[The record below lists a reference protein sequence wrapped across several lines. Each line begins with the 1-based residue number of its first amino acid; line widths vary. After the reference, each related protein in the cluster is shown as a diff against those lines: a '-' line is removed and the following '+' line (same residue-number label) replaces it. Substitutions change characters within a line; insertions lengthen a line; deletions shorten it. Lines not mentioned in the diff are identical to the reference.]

1 MKKASS
7 WRAFFRCS
15 VLTALLPVS
24 FALSACS
31 SVSTQQEVE
40 MGAQYATEINRQ
52 LPIVS
57 DATVHRAINLI
68 GDDIARYGSR
78 GINYTFYVVDAN
90 QVNAFAVPGGYV
102 YVNRGLV
109 ERTRNFSELAGVLA
123 HEIGHVEAR
132 HGVEQMEKM
141 QNANL
146 GLTLAYV
153 LLGRQPSGVERAAID
168 VGGGLYFAKHSREA
182 ENEAD
187 RVAIPLMVAARI
199 HPNGLVTMFEE
210 LLRAQQSN
218 SSQVGQWFSTHPT
231 TQERINAT
239 RAEIAKLPASRLSGM
254 RTTSSDYNSMKN
266 RLRQLPPA
274 RDVASR

>member
-1 MKKASS
+1 MRKASS
-7 WRAFFRCS
+7 GLAFLRGS
-15 VLTALLPVS
+15 AVTALLPIS
-24 FALSACS
+24 LGLAACS

-57 DATVHRAINLI
+57 DASVHRAINLI
-68 GDDIARYGSR
+68 GDDIARYGQR

-109 ERTRNFSELAGVLA
+109 ERTDNFSELAGVLA
-123 HEIGHVEAR
+123 HEIGHVEER

-141 QNANL
+141 QGANL

-153 LLGRQPSGVERAAID
+153 LLGRQPGPVERTAID
-168 VGGGLYFAKHSREA
+168 LGGGLYFAKHSREA

-187 RVAIPLMVAARI
+187 RVAIPMMVAARV

-210 LLRAQQSN
+210 LLQAQRTSP
-218 SSQVGQWFSTHPT
+218 SQVGQWFSTHPT
-231 TQERINAT
+231 TQDRINLV
-239 RAEIAKLPASRLSGM
+239 RADIARINPAQLRNM
-254 RTTSSDYNSMKN
+254 RATSSDYTTLKN

-274 RDVASR
+274 RDVAAR

>member
-7 WRAFFRCS
+7 WRAYFRGGA
-15 VLTALLPVS
+15 VTALLPVS
-24 FALSACS
+24 LVLGACS

-52 LPIVS
+52 LPIVA
-57 DATVHRAINLI
+57 DQTVHRAINLI
-68 GDDIARYGSR
+68 GDDIARYGKR
-78 GINYTFYVVDAN
+78 GINYTFYVVDAS

-102 YVNRGLV
+102 YINRGLID
-109 ERTRNFSELAGVLA
+109 RTDNFSELAGVLA
-123 HEIGHVEAR
+123 HEIGHVEER

-187 RVAIPLMVAARI
+187 RVAIPLLLAARI
-199 HPNGLVTMFEE
+199 NPNGLVTMFEE
-210 LLRAQQSN
+210 LLREQRSS

-231 TQERINAT
+231 TQDRIEAT
-239 RAEIAKLPASRLSGM
+239 RAEITKLGSSRLSGM
-254 RTTSSDYNSMKN
+254 RTTSSEYNSLKS
-266 RLRQLPPA
+266 RLRQLP
-274 RDVASR
+274 VASR

>member
-7 WRAFFRCS
+7 WRAYFRGGA
-15 VLTALLPVS
+15 VTALLPVS
-24 FALSACS
+24 LVLGACS

-57 DATVHRAINLI
+57 DQTVHRAINLI
-68 GDDIARYGSR
+68 GDDIARYGKR
-78 GINYTFYVVDAN
+78 GINYTFYVVDAS

-102 YVNRGLV
+102 YINRGLID
-109 ERTRNFSELAGVLA
+109 RTDNFSELAGVLA
-123 HEIGHVEAR
+123 HEIGHVEER

-187 RVAIPLMVAARI
+187 RVAIPLMLAARI
-199 HPNGLVTMFEE
+199 NPNGLVTMFEQ
-210 LLRAQQSN
+210 LLREQR
-218 SSQVGQWFSTHPT
+218 SSSTQVGQWFSTHPT
-231 TQERINAT
+231 TQDRIEAT
-239 RAEIAKLPASRLSGM
+239 RAEIARVGSSRLSGM
-254 RTTSSDYNSMKN
+254 RATSSEYNTLKS
-266 RLRQLPPA
+266 RLRQLPVAA
-274 RDVASR
+274 R